1 MGDWMFLCEPQLKRL
16 FFVIHDFSRTLSKF
30 DKRNYCEFEHF
41 NFESSLWIRV
51 ILVIFKMLG
60 NIPDE
65 SNVSKKE
72 AVAFFFS
79 GYCRFLLLTYLPH
92 LHLIILWLLWHSC
105 KLFML
110 FYDFSTFSHI
120 FCDSQ
125 NVFWQMAALY
135 LIIWVFFDPNFFV
148 YLGKSKEN
156 MHKITQ
162 SSTTKKLTKFKK
174 SKRTEHSKSRDN
186 LAVFWIYEDKKR
198 GKNGFTISEITH
210 IKIYARTC

>member
-72 AVAFFFS
+72 AVAFFFLAIADF
-79 GYCRFLLLTYLPH
+79 YC
-92 LHLIILWLLWHSC
+92 WHIC
-105 KLFML
+105 HIYIWL
-110 FYDFSTFSHI
+110 FYDFYDIPANFLCYFMTFQL
-120 FCDSQ
+120 F
-125 NVFWQMAALY
+125 LT
-135 LIIWVFFDPNFFV
+135 FFV
-148 YLGKSKEN
+148 TLRMFSDKWQPYISLYGFSLTRIFLYIWEN
-156 MHKITQ
+156 P
-162 SSTTKKLTKFKK
+162 KKTCIRSPKALQP
-174 SKRTEHSKSRDN
+174 
-186 LAVFWIYEDKKR
+186 
-198 GKNGFTISEITH
+198 KN
-210 IKIYARTC
+210 